1 MYIYVLGSA
10 AGGGFPQW
18 NCNCKNCAGV
28 RLQDETVQCKYK
40 PRTQSSIAI
49 SENGT
54 DWILC
59 NASPDIRQQLFDF
72 KAAQPARKLRDTGI
86 TDVVLMDSQLDHTTG
101 LLTLRE
107 GCPMNVHC
115 TEMVYQD
122 LTTGFPIFNM
132 LKHWN
137 GGLQYHQIDPAQA
150 FKITGYDD
158 LEFLPLIIK
167 SAAPPY
173 SPHRHDPH
181 DGDNIALIVK
191 DLKKGTQ
198 LFYAPGLGKIDA
210 DIMQIMQNSDC
221 VMIDGTLWTDDE
233 MQQCGVGTKTG
244 REMGHLY
251 IGGEGGSLSYL
262 DQLQIP
268 RKILIHINNT
278 NPILNETSEQY
289 ATLQTHGVEVAFD
302 GMRIEL

>member
-18 NCNCKNCAGV
+18 NCNCLNCHGV
-28 RLQDETVQCKYK
+28 RTGSIQAKA
-40 PRTQSSIAI
+40 RTQSSIAV

-54 DWILC
+54 DWVLL
-59 NASPDIRQQLFDF
+59 NASPDIRQQLFEF

-86 TDVVLMDSQLDHTTG
+86 TSVILMDSQLDHTTG

-107 GCPMNVHC
+107 GCPMNVWC
-115 TEMVYQD
+115 TEMVHQD
-122 LTTGFPIFNM
+122 LTSGFPVFNM

-137 GGLQYHQIDPAQA
+137 GGLQYNEINPKQA
-150 FKITGYDD
+150 FKIDGFEN

-173 SPHRHDPH
+173 SPHRNDPH
-181 DGDNIALIVK
+181 DGDNIALIIK
-191 DLKKGTQ
+191 DHKTQKQ
-198 LFYAPGLGKIDA
+198 LFYAPGLGKID
-210 DIMQIMQNSDC
+210 DQIMQIMQSSDC

-233 MQQCGVGTKTG
+233 MQQTGVGTKTG

-251 IGGEGGSLSYL
+251 ISGEGGSLSYL
-262 DQLQIP
+262 NQLSTP
-268 RKILIHINNT
+268 KKVLIHINNT
-278 NPILNETSEQY
+278 NPILNENSSQFAELK
-289 ATLQTHGVEVAFD
+289 ANGVEVAYD
-302 GMRIEL
+302 GMQIEL

>member
-18 NCNCKNCAGV
+18 NCNCPNCHGV
-28 RLQDETVQCKYK
+28 RTGSIQAKA
-40 PRTQSSIAI
+40 RTQSSIAV

-54 DWILC
+54 DWVLL
-59 NASPDIRQQLFDF
+59 NASPDIRQQLFEF

-86 TDVVLMDSQLDHTTG
+86 TSVILMDSQLDHTTG

-107 GCPMNVHC
+107 GCPMNVWC
-115 TEMVYQD
+115 TEMVHQD
-122 LTTGFPIFNM
+122 LTSGFPVFNM

-137 GGLQYHQIDPAQA
+137 GGLQYNEINPKQA
-150 FKITGYDD
+150 FKIDGFEN

-173 SPHRHDPH
+173 SPHRNDPH
-181 DGDNIALIVK
+181 DGDNIALIIK
-191 DLKKGTQ
+191 DHKTQKQ
-198 LFYAPGLGKIDA
+198 LFYAPGLGKID
-210 DIMQIMQNSDC
+210 DQIMQIMQSSDC

-233 MQQCGVGTKTG
+233 MQQTGVGTKTG

-251 IGGEGGSLSYL
+251 ISGEGGSLSYL
-262 DQLQIP
+262 NQLSTH
-268 RKILIHINNT
+268 KKVLIHINNT
-278 NPILNETSEQY
+278 NPILNENSSQFAELK
-289 ATLQTHGVEVAFD
+289 ANGVEVAYD
-302 GMRIEL
+302 GMQIEL

>member
-18 NCNCKNCAGV
+18 NCNCPNCHGV
-28 RLQDETVQCKYK
+28 RTGTIQAKA
-40 PRTQSSIAI
+40 RTQSSIAV

-54 DWILC
+54 DWVLL
-59 NASPDIRQQLFDF
+59 NASPDIRQQLFEF

-86 TDVVLMDSQLDHTTG
+86 TNVILMDSQLDHTTG

-107 GCPMNVHC
+107 GCPMNVWC
-115 TEMVYQD
+115 TEMVHQD
-122 LTTGFPIFNM
+122 LTSGFPVFNM

-137 GGLQYHQIDPAQA
+137 GGLQYNEINPKQA
-150 FKITGYDD
+150 FKIDGFEN

-173 SPHRHDPH
+173 SPHRNDPH
-181 DGDNIALIVK
+181 DGDNIALIIK
-191 DLKKGTQ
+191 DHKTQKQ
-198 LFYAPGLGKIDA
+198 LFYAPGLGKID
-210 DIMQIMQNSDC
+210 DQIMQIMQSSDC

-233 MQQCGVGTKTG
+233 MQQTGVGTKTG

-251 IGGEGGSLSYL
+251 ISGEGGSLSYL
-262 DQLQIP
+262 NQLNTP
-268 RKILIHINNT
+268 KKVLIHINNT
-278 NPILNETSEQY
+278 NPILNENSSQFAELK
-289 ATLQTHGVEVAFD
+289 ANSVEVAYD
-302 GMRIEL
+302 GMQIEL

>member
-18 NCNCKNCAGV
+18 NCNCPNCHGV
-28 RLQDETVQCKYK
+28 RTGTIQAKA
-40 PRTQSSIAI
+40 RTQSSIAV

-54 DWILC
+54 DWVLL
-59 NASPDIRQQLFDF
+59 NASPDIRQQLFEF

-86 TDVVLMDSQLDHTTG
+86 TSVILMDSQLDHTTG

-107 GCPMNVHC
+107 GCPMNVWC
-115 TEMVYQD
+115 TEMVHQD
-122 LTTGFPIFNM
+122 LTSGFPVFNM

-137 GGLQYHQIDPAQA
+137 GGLQYHEINPKQA
-150 FKITGYDD
+150 FKIDGFEN

-173 SPHRHDPH
+173 SPHRNDPH
-181 DGDNIALIVK
+181 DGDNIALIIK
-191 DLKKGTQ
+191 DHKTQKQ
-198 LFYAPGLGKIDA
+198 LFYAPGLGKID
-210 DIMQIMQNSDC
+210 DQIMQIMQSSDC

-233 MQQCGVGTKTG
+233 MQQTGVGTKTG

-251 IGGEGGSLSYL
+251 ISGEGGSLSYL
-262 DQLQIP
+262 NQLSTP
-268 RKILIHINNT
+268 KKVLIHINNT
-278 NPILNETSEQY
+278 NPILNENSSQFAELK
-289 ATLQTHGVEVAFD
+289 ANGVEVAYD
-302 GMRIEL
+302 GMQIEL

>member
-18 NCNCKNCAGV
+18 NCNCPNCHGV
-28 RLQDETVQCKYK
+28 RTVTIQAKA
-40 PRTQSSIAI
+40 RTQSSIAV

-54 DWILC
+54 DWVLL
-59 NASPDIRQQLFDF
+59 NASPDIRQQLFEF

-86 TDVVLMDSQLDHTTG
+86 TSVILMDSQLDHTTG

-107 GCPMNVHC
+107 GCPMNVWC
-115 TEMVYQD
+115 TEMVHQD
-122 LTTGFPIFNM
+122 LTSGFPVFNM

-137 GGLQYHQIDPAQA
+137 GGLQYHEINPKQA
-150 FKITGYDD
+150 FKIDGFEN

-173 SPHRHDPH
+173 SPHRNDPH
-181 DGDNIALIVK
+181 DGDNIALIIK
-191 DLKKGTQ
+191 DHKTQRQ
-198 LFYAPGLGKIDA
+198 LFYAPGLGKID
-210 DIMQIMQNSDC
+210 DQIMQIMQSSDC

-233 MQQCGVGTKTG
+233 MQQTGVGTKTG

-251 IGGEGGSLSYL
+251 ISGEGGSLSYL
-262 DQLQIP
+262 NQLSTP
-268 RKILIHINNT
+268 KKVLIHINNT
-278 NPILNETSEQY
+278 NPILNENSSQFAELK
-289 ATLQTHGVEVAFD
+289 ANGVEVAYD
-302 GMRIEL
+302 GMQIEL

>member
-18 NCNCKNCAGV
+18 NCNCPNCHGV
-28 RLQDETVQCKYK
+28 RTGSIQAKA
-40 PRTQSSIAI
+40 RTQSSIAV

-54 DWILC
+54 DWVLL
-59 NASPDIRQQLFDF
+59 NASPDIRQQLFEF

-86 TDVVLMDSQLDHTTG
+86 TSVILMDSQLDHTTG

-107 GCPMNVHC
+107 GCPMNVWC
-115 TEMVYQD
+115 TEMVHQD
-122 LTTGFPIFNM
+122 LTSGFPVFNM

-137 GGLQYHQIDPAQA
+137 GGLQYNEINPKQA
-150 FKITGYDD
+150 FKIDGFEN

-173 SPHRHDPH
+173 SPHRNDPH
-181 DGDNIALIVK
+181 DGDNIALIIK
-191 DLKKGTQ
+191 DHSTQKQ
-198 LFYAPGLGKIDA
+198 LFYAPGLGKID
-210 DIMQIMQNSDC
+210 DQIMQIMQSSDC

-233 MQQCGVGTKTG
+233 MQQTGVGTKTG

-251 IGGEGGSLSYL
+251 ISGEGGSLSYL
-262 DQLQIP
+262 NQLSTP
-268 RKILIHINNT
+268 KKVLIHINNT
-278 NPILNETSEQY
+278 NPILNENSSQFAELK
-289 ATLQTHGVEVAFD
+289 ANGVEVAYD
-302 GMRIEL
+302 GMQIEL

>member
-18 NCNCKNCAGV
+18 NCNCPNCHGV
-28 RLQDETVQCKYK
+28 RTGSIQAKA
-40 PRTQSSIAI
+40 RTQSSIAV

-54 DWILC
+54 DWVLL
-59 NASPDIRQQLFDF
+59 NASPDIRQQLFEF

-86 TDVVLMDSQLDHTTG
+86 TSVILMDSQLDHTTG

-107 GCPMNVHC
+107 GCPMNVWC
-115 TEMVYQD
+115 TEMVHQD
-122 LTTGFPIFNM
+122 LTSGFPVFNM

-137 GGLQYHQIDPAQA
+137 GGLQYHEINPKQA
-150 FKITGYDD
+150 FKIDGFEN

-173 SPHRHDPH
+173 SPHRNDPH
-181 DGDNIALIVK
+181 DGDNIALIIK
-191 DLKKGTQ
+191 DHKTQKQ
-198 LFYAPGLGKIDA
+198 LFYAPGLGKID
-210 DIMQIMQNSDC
+210 DQIMQIMQSSDC

-233 MQQCGVGTKTG
+233 MQQTGVGTKTG

-251 IGGEGGSLSYL
+251 ISGEGGSLSYL
-262 DQLQIP
+262 NQLSTP
-268 RKILIHINNT
+268 KKVLIHINNT
-278 NPILNETSEQY
+278 NPILNENSSQFAELK
-289 ATLQTHGVEVAFD
+289 ANGVEVAYD
-302 GMRIEL
+302 GMQIEL

>member
-1 MYIYVLGSA
+1 MYIHVLGSA

-18 NCNCKNCAGV
+18 NCNCPNCHGV
-28 RLQDETVQCKYK
+28 RNGTIQAKA
-40 PRTQSSIAI
+40 RTQSSIAV
-49 SENGT
+49 SENGI
-54 DWILC
+54 DWVLL

-86 TDVVLMDSQLDHTTG
+86 RDVILMDSQLDHTTG

-107 GCPMNVHC
+107 GCPIKVWC

-122 LTTGFPIFNM
+122 LTTGFPVFNM

-137 GGLQYHQIDPAQA
+137 GGLQYQQINPKQA
-150 FKITGYDD
+150 FKISGFQH
-158 LEFLPLIIK
+158 LEFMPLIIQ

-181 DGDNIALIVK
+181 EGDNIALIIRDHK
-191 DLKKGTQ
+191 TQKQ
-198 LFYAPGLGKIDA
+198 LFYAPGLGKIDEQV
-210 DIMQIMQNSDC
+210 MQIMRDSDC

-233 MQQCGVGTKTG
+233 MQHTGVGSKTG

-251 IGGEGGSLSYL
+251 ISGEGGSLSYL
-262 DQLQIP
+262 NQLSRP
-268 RKILIHINNT
+268 KKVLIHINNT
-278 NPILNETSEQY
+278 NPILDENSAQSAELK
-289 ATLQTHGVEVAFD
+289 AHGVEVAFD
-302 GMRIEL
+302 GMQIEL

>member
-18 NCNCKNCAGV
+18 NCNCPNCHGV
-28 RLQDETVQCKYK
+28 RTGTIQAKA
-40 PRTQSSIAI
+40 RTQSSIAV

-54 DWILC
+54 DWVLL
-59 NASPDIRQQLFDF
+59 NASPDIRQQLFEF

-86 TDVVLMDSQLDHTTG
+86 TSVILMDSQLDHTTG

-107 GCPMNVHC
+107 GCPMNVWC
-115 TEMVYQD
+115 TEMVHQD
-122 LTTGFPIFNM
+122 LTSGFPVFNM

-137 GGLQYHQIDPAQA
+137 GGLQYHEINPKQA
-150 FKITGYDD
+150 FKIDNFEN

-173 SPHRHDPH
+173 SPHRNDPH
-181 DGDNIALIVK
+181 DGDNIALIIK
-191 DLKKGTQ
+191 DHKTQKQ
-198 LFYAPGLGKIDA
+198 LFYAPGLGKID
-210 DIMQIMQNSDC
+210 DQIMQIMQSSDC

-233 MQQCGVGTKTG
+233 MQQTGVGTKTG

-251 IGGEGGSLSYL
+251 ISGEGGSLSYL
-262 DQLQIP
+262 NQLSTP
-268 RKILIHINNT
+268 KKVLIHINNT
-278 NPILNETSEQY
+278 NPILNENSSQFAELK
-289 ATLQTHGVEVAFD
+289 ANGVEVAYD
-302 GMRIEL
+302 GMQIEL

>member
-18 NCNCKNCAGV
+18 NCNCPNCHGV
-28 RLQDETVQCKYK
+28 RTGTIQAKA
-40 PRTQSSIAI
+40 RTQSSIAV

-54 DWILC
+54 DWVLL
-59 NASPDIRQQLFDF
+59 NASPDIRQQLFEF

-86 TDVVLMDSQLDHTTG
+86 TSVILMDSQLDHTTG

-107 GCPMNVHC
+107 GCPMKVWC
-115 TEMVYQD
+115 TEMVLQD
-122 LTTGFPIFNM
+122 LTSGFPVFNM

-137 GGLQYHQIDPAQA
+137 GGLQYNEINPKQA
-150 FKITGYDD
+150 FKIDGFEN

-181 DGDNIALIVK
+181 DGDNIALIIK
-191 DLKKGTQ
+191 DHKTQKQ
-198 LFYAPGLGKIDA
+198 LFYAPGLGKID
-210 DIMQIMQNSDC
+210 DQIMQIMQSSDC

-233 MQQCGVGTKTG
+233 MQQTGVGTKTG

-251 IGGEGGSLSYL
+251 ISGEGGSLSYL
-262 DQLQIP
+262 NQLSTP
-268 RKILIHINNT
+268 KKVLIHINNT
-278 NPILNETSEQY
+278 NPILNENSSQFAELK
-289 ATLQTHGVEVAFD
+289 ANGVEVAYD
-302 GMRIEL
+302 GMQIEL

>member
-18 NCNCKNCAGV
+18 NCNCPNCHGV
-28 RLQDETVQCKYK
+28 RTGSIQAKA
-40 PRTQSSIAI
+40 RTQSSIAV

-54 DWILC
+54 DWVLL
-59 NASPDIRQQLFDF
+59 NASPDIRQQLFEF

-86 TDVVLMDSQLDHTTG
+86 ISVILMDSQLDHTTG

-107 GCPMNVHC
+107 GCPMNVWC
-115 TEMVYQD
+115 TEMVHQD
-122 LTTGFPIFNM
+122 LTSGFPVFNM

-137 GGLQYHQIDPAQA
+137 GGLQYNEINPKQA
-150 FKITGYDD
+150 FKIDGFEN
-158 LEFLPLIIK
+158 LEFVPLIIK

-181 DGDNIALIVK
+181 DGDNIALIIK
-191 DLKKGTQ
+191 DHKTQKQ
-198 LFYAPGLGKIDA
+198 LFYAPGLGKID
-210 DIMQIMQNSDC
+210 DQIMQIMHSSDC

-233 MQQCGVGTKTG
+233 MQQTGVGTKTG

-251 IGGEGGSLSYL
+251 ISGEGGSLSYL
-262 DQLQIP
+262 NQLNTP
-268 RKILIHINNT
+268 KKVLIHINNT
-278 NPILNETSEQY
+278 NPILNENSSQFAELK
-289 ATLQTHGVEVAFD
+289 ANGVEVAYD
-302 GMRIEL
+302 GMQIEL

>member
-18 NCNCKNCAGV
+18 NCNCPNCHGV
-28 RLQDETVQCKYK
+28 RTGSIQAKA
-40 PRTQSSIAI
+40 RTQSSIAV

-54 DWILC
+54 DWVLL
-59 NASPDIRQQLFDF
+59 NASPDIRQQLFEF

-86 TDVVLMDSQLDHTTG
+86 TSVILMDSQLDHTTG

-107 GCPMNVHC
+107 GCPMNVWC
-115 TEMVYQD
+115 TEMVHQD
-122 LTTGFPIFNM
+122 LTSGFPVFNM

-137 GGLQYHQIDPAQA
+137 GGLQYNEINPKQA
-150 FKITGYDD
+150 FKIDGFEN

-173 SPHRHDPH
+173 SPHRNDPH
-181 DGDNIALIVK
+181 DGDNIALIIK
-191 DLKKGTQ
+191 DHKTQKQ
-198 LFYAPGLGKIDA
+198 LFYAPGLGKID
-210 DIMQIMQNSDC
+210 DQIMQIMQSSDC

-233 MQQCGVGTKTG
+233 MQQTGVGTKTG

-251 IGGEGGSLSYL
+251 ISGEGGSLSYL
-262 DQLQIP
+262 NQLSTP
-268 RKILIHINNT
+268 KKVLIHINNT
-278 NPILNETSEQY
+278 NPILNEDSAQFAELK
-289 ATLQTHGVEVAFD
+289 ANGVEVAYD
-302 GMRIEL
+302 GMQIEL

>member
-18 NCNCKNCAGV
+18 NCNCPNCHGV
-28 RLQDETVQCKYK
+28 RTGTIQAKA
-40 PRTQSSIAI
+40 RTQSSIAV

-54 DWILC
+54 DWVLL
-59 NASPDIRQQLFDF
+59 NASPDIRQQLFEF

-86 TDVVLMDSQLDHTTG
+86 TSVILMDSQLDHTTG

-107 GCPMNVHC
+107 GCPMNVWC
-115 TEMVYQD
+115 TEMVHQD
-122 LTTGFPIFNM
+122 LTSGFPVFNM

-137 GGLQYHQIDPAQA
+137 GGLQYHEINPKQA
-150 FKITGYDD
+150 FKIDGFEN

-173 SPHRHDPH
+173 SPHRNDPH
-181 DGDNIALIVK
+181 DGDNIALIIK
-191 DLKKGTQ
+191 DYKTQKQ
-198 LFYAPGLGKIDA
+198 LFYAPGLGKID
-210 DIMQIMQNSDC
+210 DQIMQIMQSSDC

-233 MQQCGVGTKTG
+233 MQQTGVGTKTG

-251 IGGEGGSLSYL
+251 ISGEGGSLSYL
-262 DQLQIP
+262 NQLSTP
-268 RKILIHINNT
+268 KKVLIHINNT
-278 NPILNETSEQY
+278 NPILNENSSQFAELK
-289 ATLQTHGVEVAFD
+289 ANGVEVAYD
-302 GMRIEL
+302 GMQIEL

>member
-18 NCNCKNCAGV
+18 NCNCPNCHGV
-28 RLQDETVQCKYK
+28 RTGTIQAKA
-40 PRTQSSIAI
+40 RTQSSIAV

-54 DWILC
+54 DWVLL
-59 NASPDIRQQLFDF
+59 NASPDIRQQLFEF

-86 TDVVLMDSQLDHTTG
+86 TNVILMDSQLDHTTG

-107 GCPMNVHC
+107 GCPMNVWC
-115 TEMVYQD
+115 TEMVHQD
-122 LTTGFPIFNM
+122 LTSGFPVFNM

-137 GGLQYHQIDPAQA
+137 GGLQYHEINPKQA
-150 FKITGYDD
+150 FKIDGFEN

-173 SPHRHDPH
+173 SPHRNDPH
-181 DGDNIALIVK
+181 DGDNIALIIK
-191 DLKKGTQ
+191 DHKTQKQ
-198 LFYAPGLGKIDA
+198 LFYAPGLGKID
-210 DIMQIMQNSDC
+210 DQIMQIMQSSDC

-233 MQQCGVGTKTG
+233 MQQTGVGTKTG

-251 IGGEGGSLSYL
+251 ISGEGGSLSYL
-262 DQLQIP
+262 NQLRTP
-268 RKILIHINNT
+268 KKVLIHINNT
-278 NPILNETSEQY
+278 NPILNENSSQFAELK
-289 ATLQTHGVEVAFD
+289 ANGVEVAYD
-302 GMRIEL
+302 GMQIEL

>member
-18 NCNCKNCAGV
+18 NCNCPNCHGV
-28 RLQDETVQCKYK
+28 RTGSIQAKA
-40 PRTQSSIAI
+40 RTQSSIAV
-49 SENGT
+49 SENGA
-54 DWILC
+54 DWVLL
-59 NASPDIRQQLFDF
+59 NASPDIRQQLFEF

-86 TDVVLMDSQLDHTTG
+86 TSVILMDSQLDHTTG

-107 GCPMNVHC
+107 GCPMNVWC

-122 LTTGFPIFNM
+122 LTSGFPVFNM

-137 GGLQYHQIDPAQA
+137 GGLQYNEINPKQA
-150 FKITGYDD
+150 FKIDGFEN

-173 SPHRHDPH
+173 SPHRNDPH
-181 DGDNIALIVK
+181 DGDNIALIIK
-191 DLKKGTQ
+191 DHKTQKQ
-198 LFYAPGLGKIDA
+198 LFYAPGLGKID
-210 DIMQIMQNSDC
+210 DQIMQIMQSSDC

-233 MQQCGVGTKTG
+233 MQQTGVGTKTG

-251 IGGEGGSLSYL
+251 ISGEGGSLSYL
-262 DQLQIP
+262 NQLSTP
-268 RKILIHINNT
+268 KKVLIHINNT
-278 NPILNETSEQY
+278 NPILNENSSQFAELK
-289 ATLQTHGVEVAFD
+289 ANGVEVAYD
-302 GMRIEL
+302 GMQIEL

>member
-18 NCNCKNCAGV
+18 NCNCPNCHGV
-28 RLQDETVQCKYK
+28 RTGTIQAK

-54 DWILC
+54 DWVLL
-59 NASPDIRQQLFDF
+59 NASPDIRQQLFEF

-86 TDVVLMDSQLDHTTG
+86 TSVILMDSQLDHTTG

-107 GCPMNVHC
+107 GCPMNVWC
-115 TEMVYQD
+115 TEMVHQD
-122 LTTGFPIFNM
+122 LTSGFPVFNM

-137 GGLQYHQIDPAQA
+137 GGLQYNQINPKQA
-150 FKITGYDD
+150 FKIDGFEN
-158 LEFLPLIIK
+158 LEFVPLIIK

-181 DGDNIALIVK
+181 DGDNIALIIK
-191 DLKKGTQ
+191 DHKTQKQ
-198 LFYAPGLGKIDA
+198 LFYAPGLGKIDEQ
-210 DIMQIMQNSDC
+210 IMQIMQSSDC

-233 MQQCGVGTKTG
+233 MQQTGVGTKTG

-251 IGGEGGSLSYL
+251 ISDESGSLSYL
-262 DQLQIP
+262 NQLSTP
-268 RKILIHINNT
+268 KKVLIHINNT
-278 NPILNETSEQY
+278 NPILNENSSQFAELK
-289 ATLQTHGVEVAFD
+289 ANGVEVAYD
-302 GMRIEL
+302 GMQIEL

>member
-18 NCNCKNCAGV
+18 NCNCPNCHGV
-28 RLQDETVQCKYK
+28 RTGSIQAKA
-40 PRTQSSIAI
+40 RTQSSIAV

-54 DWILC
+54 DWVLL
-59 NASPDIRQQLFDF
+59 NASPDIRQQLFEF

-86 TDVVLMDSQLDHTTG
+86 TSIILMDSQLDHTTG

-107 GCPMNVHC
+107 GCPMNVWC
-115 TEMVYQD
+115 TEMVLQD
-122 LTTGFPIFNM
+122 LTSGFPVFNM

-137 GGLQYHQIDPAQA
+137 GGLQYNEINPKQA
-150 FKITGYDD
+150 FKIDGFEN

-173 SPHRHDPH
+173 SPHRNDPH
-181 DGDNIALIVK
+181 DGDNIALIIK
-191 DLKKGTQ
+191 DHKTQKQ
-198 LFYAPGLGKIDA
+198 LFYAPGLGKID
-210 DIMQIMQNSDC
+210 DQIMQIMQSSDC

-233 MQQCGVGTKTG
+233 MQQTGVGTKTG

-251 IGGEGGSLSYL
+251 ISGEGGSLSYL
-262 DQLQIP
+262 NQLSTP
-268 RKILIHINNT
+268 KKVLIHINNT
-278 NPILNETSEQY
+278 NPILNENSSQFAELK
-289 ATLQTHGVEVAFD
+289 ANGVEVAYD
-302 GMRIEL
+302 GMQIEL

>member
-18 NCNCKNCAGV
+18 NCNCPNCHGV
-28 RLQDETVQCKYK
+28 RTGSIQAKA
-40 PRTQSSIAI
+40 RTQSSIAV

-54 DWILC
+54 DWVLL
-59 NASPDIRQQLFDF
+59 NASPDIRQQLFEF

-86 TDVVLMDSQLDHTTG
+86 TNVILMDSQLDHTTG

-107 GCPMNVHC
+107 GCPMNVWC
-115 TEMVYQD
+115 TEMVHQD
-122 LTTGFPIFNM
+122 LTSGFPVFNM

-137 GGLQYHQIDPAQA
+137 GGLQYNEINPTQA
-150 FKITGYDD
+150 FKIDGFAN

-181 DGDNIALIVK
+181 DGDNIALIIK
-191 DLKKGTQ
+191 DNKTQKQ
-198 LFYAPGLGKIDA
+198 LFYAPGLGKID
-210 DIMQIMQNSDC
+210 DQIMEIMQSSDC

-233 MQQCGVGTKTG
+233 MQQTGVGTKTG

-251 IGGEGGSLSYL
+251 ISGEGGSLSYL
-262 DQLQIP
+262 NQLTTP
-268 RKILIHINNT
+268 KKVLIHINNT
-278 NPILNETSEQY
+278 NPILNENSSQFAELK
-289 ATLQTHGVEVAFD
+289 ANGVEVAYD
-302 GMRIEL
+302 GMQIEL

>member
-18 NCNCKNCAGV
+18 NCNCLNCHGV
-28 RLQDETVQCKYK
+28 RTGMIQAKA
-40 PRTQSSIAI
+40 RTQSSIAV

-54 DWILC
+54 DWVLL
-59 NASPDIRQQLFDF
+59 NASPDIRQQLFEF

-86 TDVVLMDSQLDHTTG
+86 TNVILMDSQLDHTTG

-107 GCPMNVHC
+107 GCPMNVWC
-115 TEMVYQD
+115 TEMVHQD
-122 LTTGFPIFNM
+122 LTSGFPVFNM

-137 GGLQYHQIDPAQA
+137 GGLQYNEINPTQA
-150 FKITGYDD
+150 FKIDGFAN

-181 DGDNIALIVK
+181 DGDNIALIIK
-191 DLKKGTQ
+191 DNKTQKQ
-198 LFYAPGLGKIDA
+198 LFYAPGLVKID
-210 DIMQIMQNSDC
+210 DQIMEIMQSSDC

-233 MQQCGVGTKTG
+233 MQQTGVGTKTG

-251 IGGEGGSLSYL
+251 ISGEGGSLSYL
-262 DQLQIP
+262 NQLTTP
-268 RKILIHINNT
+268 KKVLIHINNT
-278 NPILNETSEQY
+278 NPILNENSSQFAELK
-289 ATLQTHGVEVAFD
+289 ANGVEVAYD
-302 GMRIEL
+302 GMQIEL